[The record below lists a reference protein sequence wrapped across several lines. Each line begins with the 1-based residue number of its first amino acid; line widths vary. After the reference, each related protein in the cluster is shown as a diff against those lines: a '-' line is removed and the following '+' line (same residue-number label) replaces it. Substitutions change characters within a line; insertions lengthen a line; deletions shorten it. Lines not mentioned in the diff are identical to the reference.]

1 MPTKIIC
8 RIKKSFPYIRLRG
21 FLHSTGIIKPKGPKD
36 YYISKISRKAPWV
49 YISYIADPFYHL
61 DDGEYLSKHQ
71 NKREAIAMVEV
82 FNTLGYNVYVQDYF
96 SKNDIPLINPQI
108 ILGHEPNM
116 IRASK
121 LYPDAKK
128 IYYAT
133 GAYSEH
139 QNNQI
144 KLITDTFSKKY
155 NCRIPYR
162 RLVECSN
169 PSYSITNA
177 YKIADKILLIGSKF
191 TVATFPEDI
200 QKKITTIHQST
211 QYTREIDEIRYAPNN
226 EFFFMGSSGNLLK
239 GVSLLIEYF
248 SEHNEFVLNLVGSLE
263 EDVKKALQSKITPN
277 IKLHGFMNVN
287 SVEFIEIVNRCNFI
301 IYPSGSEG
309 MPGAVLNSMKL
320 GLIPIVTKWSA
331 FDEIEDYGYLM
342 EEWNTESIDRGVK
355 WGMTLTEKEVAERK
369 KNCSNYVTQTYN
381 IKKFQKEFEQIFI

>member
-1 MPTKIIC
+1 
-8 RIKKSFPYIRLRG
+8 
-21 FLHSTGIIKPKGPKD
+21 
-36 YYISKISRKAPWV
+36 
-49 YISYIADPFYHL
+49 
-61 DDGEYLSKHQ
+61 
-71 NKREAIAMVEV
+71 MVEV
-82 FNTLGYNVYVQDYF
+82 FNSLGYNVYVQDYY
-96 SKNDIPLINPQI
+96 SNNSIPQINPQI
-108 ILGHEPNM
+108 IIGHEPNM

-144 KLITDTFSKKY
+144 KLITDIINKKY

-169 PSYSITNA
+169 PRYSILNA
-177 YKIADKILLIGSKF
+177 YKIADWVLLIGSKF
-191 TVATFPEDI
+191 TIATFPKEI
-200 QKKITTIHQST
+200 QTKITTIHQSS
-211 QYTREIDEIRYAPNN
+211 QYTCEIDEMKLSPNN

-248 SEHNEFVLNLVGSLE
+248 SEHPELVLNIVGSME
-263 EDVKKALQSKITPN
+263 EDVKNALQKKITPN

-287 SVEFIEIVNRCNFI
+287 SVEFIEIVKRCNFI

-309 MPGAVLNSMKL
+309 GVPGAVLNSMKL

-331 FDEIEDYGYLM
+331 FDEINDYGYLM
-342 EEWNTESIDRGVK
+342 EEWDTESIDKGVQ
-355 WGMTLTEKEVAERK
+355 WGETLTEKEVIERK
-369 KNCSNYVTQTYN
+369 KKCSNYVTQTYN
-381 IKKFQKEFEQIFI
+381 INKYKKELEDFLDIKIVGKVGDL